1 MLVLV
6 PVPVPVPVPEVEADD
21 LGPTLAR
28 GEAVLVA
35 VAGFLAAAVVAAVE
49 LLFTLFGD
57 PVVAEPVVLFA
68 AETRRAA
75 PVAEVVEPRGFFSSS
90 DTDGC
95 ERCVEV
101 EVAVGGRFVAVVP
114 AGRVGGLLKP
124 PLAAV
129 RVEVAAGLVAAEV
142 VPAVPAGRRAVVPEA
157 AVRFAAVL
165 ADAFAPVVPLAAV
178 GAGAGAASGSAG
190 GASVCWT
197 TSNPSAS
204 DMMG

>member
-1 MLVLV
+1 MPVLV
-6 PVPVPVPVPEVEADD
+6 PVPMPVPVPEVEADD

-49 LLFTLFGD
+49 LLFTRLGD

-129 RVEVAAGLVAAEV
+129 RAVEVAAGLVAAEV
-142 VPAVPAGRRAVVPEA
+142 VPAVPAGRRAVVPGA
-157 AVRFAAVL
+157 TVRFVAVL

-178 GAGAGAASGSAG
+178 GAGAVSGSAG
-190 GASVCWT
+190 GASVCWI